1 MLWVGCW
8 CLWGWEQP
16 GAPGRWGWVLPGAW
30 LEKLPWFYHAFSRD
44 ARCFAQIPLSS
55 YLNVN
60 TYRSIDGTWKSWV
73 FHEHSVSL
81 FLSCILCRTS
91 QQQQSNFFQMIRNT
105 FFFLSWFSNG
115 STRKLAVVCTR
126 SFRFP
131 YITKVLYSSLFH
143 KAEKNHRCQPSK
155 LVAVI
160 GFIKS
165 TIVWSFEERKK
176 VSSCIFKNTLHLVLL
191 KGLKKWKMRPDIVC
205 SSGP

>member
-1 MLWVGCW
+1 MVEIKTACYSFPLARRAVVPSPNRAEGRLASLVCGLWLVGLFWFATSCFKCCWKTKDAHLDVLWVGCW
-8 CLWGWEQP
+8 CLWGVEQP
-16 GAPGRWGWVLPGAW
+16 GTSRRWGWVLPGAW

-105 FFFLSWFSNG
+105 F
-115 STRKLAVVCTR
+115 
-126 SFRFP
+126 
-131 YITKVLYSSLFH
+131 SL
-143 KAEKNHRCQPSK
+143 
-155 LVAVI
+155 LV
-160 GFIKS
+160 
-165 TIVWSFEERKK
+165 
-176 VSSCIFKNTLHLVLL
+176 FKRQYT
-191 KGLKKWKMRPDIVC
+191 
-205 SSGP
+205 